1 MADPSVIFSE
11 AGDSFLAHSC
21 DSVDRVPFLA
31 QSADHLGEVVD
42 NAKGISRETDSVIEP
57 EIAETVVGGD

>member
-1 MADPSVIFSE
+1 M
-11 AGDSFLAHSC
+11 AHSC